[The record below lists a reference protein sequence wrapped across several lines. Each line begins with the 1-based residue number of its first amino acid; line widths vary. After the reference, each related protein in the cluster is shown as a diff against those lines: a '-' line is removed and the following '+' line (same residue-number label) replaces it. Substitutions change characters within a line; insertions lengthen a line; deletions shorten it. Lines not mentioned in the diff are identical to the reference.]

1 MTLIPPPDVQ
11 DTAPARKKRWP
22 RAVVWTLGA
31 LLVLEVSLNVALNL
45 GAVQAIMRRSTSRTE
60 LAWRR
65 AYWLWPF
72 GQLHLRD
79 FTLTQQN
86 QNQWWQVKMDTLEA
100 SVSLTALLRKR
111 VEVQRIDGR
120 GARFR
125 MEPSYGIEKEPPPGP
140 GYRPWVIQ
148 LAEVTVHEVRE
159 LDFGRVRFVGNLD
172 VQGSLDIK
180 GRESVYVETPSI
192 RVVSGAMEFD
202 RKPVTRLERLE
213 AKATLEV
220 PFTEEKGWDLSRAL
234 SAQVTSQ
241 MALLPLDW
249 LNEHLGSD
257 NAVSLS
263 GGEGKLELD
272 LRLQDG
278 ALADGSQLD
287 VDGTEVKLRAGP
299 IRARAPWALKASLES
314 RTPEERQGNLRLTF
328 APVRVSGPEGTGA
341 EVPEIILTVLA
352 RRTAEQSDW
361 ELEPDLH
368 VARSRPL
375 DLRMLNPWLA
385 RTIEID
391 SGSMTVRSRERAKAA
406 KARDALRLSV
416 DSDLVSGRMG
426 RVKVLLRAEADVDAR
441 NLSWDTK
448 SLTLTGTTLRL
459 TNVSTNGPVPIRA
472 WSGVFTLPQA
482 RLSLSPTVLSARF
495 SSKLTDTQPVA
506 ALLTSAKNLPRFLSS
521 LLNIRDVTVTGR
533 VQIDEGGLQV
543 RELKADGDGF
553 SLQGHLDLAQGELTG
568 ALLTSLGAL
577 TGGIEFKPGGP
588 DLHLLNAKQWFAKQP
603 EPPFR

>member
-1 MTLIPPPDVQ
+1 MTLLPPPEVQ
-11 DTAPARKKRWP
+11 DTAPRRKRWP
-22 RAVVWTLGA
+22 RAAAWTLGA

-60 LAWRR
+60 LAWKR
-65 AYWLWPF
+65 AWWLWPF

-86 QNQWWQVKMDTLEA
+86 QHQWWQVNLDTLEA

-111 VEVQRIDGR
+111 VDVKHIDGH

-125 MEPSYGIEKEPPPGP
+125 IEPSFGIEKEPPPGP
-140 GYRPWVIQ
+140 DYRPWVIQ
-148 LAEVTVHEVRE
+148 LADVTVHEVRE
-159 LDFGRVRFVGNLD
+159 LDFGRVRFVGDLD

-180 GRESVYVETPSI
+180 GRERVHVETPSI
-192 RVVSGAMEFD
+192 RVVSGAMEVD
-202 RKPVTRLERLE
+202 QQPVTRFERLE
-213 AKATLEV
+213 AKAALEV
-220 PFTEEKGWDLSRAL
+220 PFTDEKGWDLSRAL

-241 MALLPLDW
+241 LELLPLDW
-249 LNEHLGSD
+249 LNAHLGSD

-263 GGEGKLELD
+263 GGAGKVDLD
-272 LRLQDG
+272 LHLKDG
-278 ALADGSQLD
+278 ALAEDSRID
-287 VDGTEVKLRAGP
+287 VQGQTLNVRAGP
-299 IRARAPWALKASLES
+299 IRARAPWALKASLTS
-314 RTPEERQGNLRLTF
+314 ERPDTRRGTATLTF

-341 EVPEIILTVLA
+341 EIPEITLTVLA
-352 RRTAEQSDW
+352 RRVAEQSDW
-361 ELEPDLH
+361 ELEPDLR

-391 SGSMTVRSRERAKAA
+391 SGSMTVQSRERAKSA
-406 KARDALRLSV
+406 KARDSLRLSV

-426 RVKVLLRAEADVDAR
+426 NVKVLLRAEADVDAR
-441 NLSWDTK
+441 NLSWDSK
-448 SLTLTGTTLRL
+448 SLSLTGTTLRL

-495 SSKLTDTQPVA
+495 ASKLTDTQPVA
-506 ALLTSAKNLPRFLSS
+506 ALLTSAKNLPRFVTS
-521 LLNIRDVTVTGR
+521 LLNIRDVSVTGQ
-533 VQIDEGGLQV
+533 VQIDEDGLQL
-543 RELKADGDGF
+543 RELKADGEGF
-553 SLQGHLDLAQGELTG
+553 SLRGHLDLAQGELKG
-568 ALLTSLGAL
+568 ALLATLGAL
-577 TGGIEFKPGGP
+577 TGGIEFKPGGQ

-603 EPPFR
+603 EPPLR

>member
-1 MTLIPPPDVQ
+1 M
-11 DTAPARKKRWP
+11 A
-22 RAVVWTLGA
+22 WTLGA
-31 LLVLEVSLNVALNL
+31 LVVLEVSINVALNL

-60 LAWRR
+60 LTWKRAW
-65 AYWLWPF
+65 WLWPF
-72 GQLHLRD
+72 GQLHLYD

-86 QNQWWQVKMDTLEA
+86 DHRWWQVDMDTLDA
-100 SVSLTALLRKR
+100 HVSLTALLRKR
-111 VEVQRIDGR
+111 VDVQRIDGH

-125 MEPSYGIEKEPPPGP
+125 MEPSFGVEKEPPPGP
-140 GYRPWVIQ
+140 DYRPWVIQ
-148 LAEVTVHEVRE
+148 LADVTVHEVRE

-172 VQGSLDIK
+172 VQGTLDLK
-180 GRESVYVETPSI
+180 GRERIHVETPSI

-202 RKPVTRLERLE
+202 REPVARLERLE
-213 AKATLEV
+213 AKAALDV

-234 SAQVTSQ
+234 SARVTSQ

-249 LNEHLGSD
+249 LNEHLGAD

-263 GGEGKLELD
+263 GGEGKLDLD

-278 ALADGSQLD
+278 ALADGSRLD
-287 VDGTEVKLRAGP
+287 VEGAEVTLQAGP
-299 IRARAPWALKASLES
+299 IRARAPWALKAALAAKG
-314 RTPEERQGNLRLTF
+314 PEERQGTVRLTF
-328 APVRVSGPEGTGA
+328 APVRVSGPGETAA

-352 RRTAEQSDW
+352 RRAAARSDW
-361 ELEPDLH
+361 ELEPDLR
-368 VARSRPL
+368 VARSQPM

-391 SGSMTVRSRERAKAA
+391 SGSMTLQSRARAKSA
-406 KARDALRLSV
+406 KAQDALRLSV

-426 RVKVLLRAEADVDAR
+426 SVKVLLRAEADVDAR

-482 RLSLSPTVLSARF
+482 RLSLSPTVLTARF
-495 SSKLTDTQPVA
+495 SSQLTDTQPVA

-521 LLNIRDVTVTGR
+521 LLNIRGVTVTGR
-533 VQIDEGGLQV
+533 VQIDEAGLQL
-543 RELKADGDGF
+543 RELKADGEGF

-568 ALLTSLGAL
+568 ALLTSLGVL

-588 DLHLLNAKQWFAKQP
+588 DLHLMNAKQWFAKQP
-603 EPPFR
+603 APPFR

>member
-1 MTLIPPPDVQ
+1 MTLLPPPEVQ
-11 DTAPARKKRWP
+11 DTAPRRKRWP
-22 RAVVWTLGA
+22 RAAAWTLGA

-60 LAWRR
+60 LAWKR
-65 AYWLWPF
+65 AWWLWPF

-86 QNQWWQVKMDTLEA
+86 QHQWWQVNLDTLEA

-111 VEVQRIDGR
+111 VDVKHIDGH

-125 MEPSYGIEKEPPPGP
+125 IEPSFGIEKEPPPGP
-140 GYRPWVIQ
+140 DYRPWVIQ
-148 LAEVTVHEVRE
+148 LADVTVHEVRE
-159 LDFGRVRFVGNLD
+159 LDFGRVRFVGDLD

-180 GRESVYVETPSI
+180 GRERVHVETPSI
-192 RVVSGAMEFD
+192 RVVSGAMEVD
-202 RKPVTRLERLE
+202 QKPVTRFERLE
-213 AKATLEV
+213 AKAALEV
-220 PFTEEKGWDLSRAL
+220 PFTDEKGWDLSRAL

-241 MALLPLDW
+241 LELLPLDW
-249 LNEHLGSD
+249 LNAHLGSD

-263 GGEGKLELD
+263 GGAGKVDLD
-272 LRLQDG
+272 LHLKDG
-278 ALADGSQLD
+278 ALAEDSRID
-287 VDGTEVKLRAGP
+287 VQGQTLNVRAGP
-299 IRARAPWALKASLES
+299 IRARAPWALKASLTS
-314 RTPEERQGNLRLTF
+314 ERPDMRRGTATLTF

-341 EVPEIILTVLA
+341 EIPEITLTVLA
-352 RRTAEQSDW
+352 RRVAEQSDW
-361 ELEPDLH
+361 ELEPDLR

-391 SGSMTVRSRERAKAA
+391 SGSMTVQSRERAKSA
-406 KARDALRLSV
+406 KARDSLRLSV

-426 RVKVLLRAEADVDAR
+426 NVKVLLRAEADVDAR
-441 NLSWDTK
+441 NLSWDSK
-448 SLTLTGTTLRL
+448 SLSLTGTTLRL

-495 SSKLTDTQPVA
+495 ASKLTDTQPVA
-506 ALLTSAKNLPRFLSS
+506 ALLTSAKNLPRFVTS
-521 LLNIRDVTVTGR
+521 LLNIRDVSVTGQ
-533 VQIDEGGLQV
+533 VQIDEDGLQL
-543 RELKADGDGF
+543 RELKADGEGF
-553 SLQGHLDLAQGELTG
+553 SLRGHLDLAQGELKG
-568 ALLTSLGAL
+568 ALLATLGAL
-577 TGGIEFKPGGP
+577 TGGIEFKPGGQ

-603 EPPFR
+603 EPPLR